1 MKGGKMLFSKK
12 KNTAIKVMHYEGIPN
27 FATDYPCEIEIKD
40 GNFIIKRLKPKT
52 TVTLPLERINSF
64 SAMEERRFMTK
75 YHEVAA
81 KTSKSYINK
90 YYLVVEYNKGTLVFW
105 ATSKEYKD
113 LLDLQN
119 NTPLGDKNIE
129 L

>member
-1 MKGGKMLFSKK
+1 MLFK
-12 KNTAIKVMHYEGIPN
+12 KNKNSSIKVMHYEGISN
-27 FATDYPCEIEIKD
+27 FATDYPCEIEVKD
-40 GNFIIKRLKPKT
+40 GNFIIKRLKPET

-64 SAMEERRFMTK
+64 SAMEERRFMAK

-81 KTSKSYINK
+81 KTSKSYFNK
-90 YYLVVEYNKGTLVFW
+90 YFLVVEYDKGILVFW
-105 ATSKEYKD
+105 ATAKEYKD
-113 LLDLQN
+113 LIDLQN

>member
-1 MKGGKMLFSKK
+1 MKGGKMLFR
-12 KNTAIKVMHYEGIPN
+12 KNKNSAIKVMHYEGIPS

-40 GNFIIKRLKPKT
+40 GNFIIKRLKPET

-64 SAMEERRFMTK
+64 SAMEERRFMAK

-81 KTSKSYINK
+81 KTSKSYVNK
-90 YYLVVEYNKGTLVFW
+90 YFLVVEYNKGTLVFW
-105 ATSKEYKD
+105 TTAKEYKD

-119 NTPLGDKNIE
+119 NIQLGDKNIE

>member
-1 MKGGKMLFSKK
+1 MLFSKK
-12 KNTAIKVMHYEGIPN
+12 KNRAIKVMHYEGIPN

-40 GNFIIKRLKPKT
+40 GNFIIKRLKPET

-64 SAMEERRFMTK
+64 SAMEERRFMAK

-81 KTSKSYINK
+81 RTSKSKFDK
-90 YYLVVEYNKGTLVFW
+90 YYLVVEYDKGTLVFW
-105 ATSKEYKD
+105 ATALEYGK

-119 NTPLGDKNIE
+119 NTPLGDENIE